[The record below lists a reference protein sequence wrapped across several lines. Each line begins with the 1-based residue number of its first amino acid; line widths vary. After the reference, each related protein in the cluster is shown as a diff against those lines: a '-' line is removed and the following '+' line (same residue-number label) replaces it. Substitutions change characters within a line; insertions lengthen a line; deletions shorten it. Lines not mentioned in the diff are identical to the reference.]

1 MKHLTLILAF
11 LMTLS
16 LPVSAQDWS
25 KGLKAYISGDYK
37 STLQEWMPLAKAGPA
52 DAQRGIGLMYEDGN
66 GVPQDHKVAMTWYRL
81 AAAQNHG
88 IASFSIG
95 TMYEFG
101 TGVLEDYAMAHMW
114 YNISN
119 ANGEEIAKEYMND
132 IARKMTKED
141 ISKAQAMARKCMSS
155 NYKDCSY

>member
-1 MKHLTLILAF
+1 MKQITIITLLFIS
-11 LMTLS
+11 LS
-16 LPVSAQDWS
+16 PPAVAQDWI

-37 STLQEWMPLAKAGPA
+37 TTFQEWMPLAKAGSA

-66 GVPQDHKVAMTWYRL
+66 GVPQDHKEAMAWYRL

-88 IASFSIG
+88 LAQFSIG

-101 TGVLEDYAMAHMW
+101 TGVLEDYMMAHMW

-119 ANGEEIAKEYMND
+119 ANGEEIAKEYLND
-132 IARKMTKED
+132 IARKMTLQGIE
-141 ISKAQAMARKCMSS
+141 KAQALARKCMESD
-155 NYKDCSY
+155 YADC